1 MRELYCRDQLEG
13 ELDQLEAK
21 QRPLYDEEAKE
32 VRKEAYNNISIIN
45 NKLNTMEEEL
55 KETAE
60 KLSSQAETKEMDST
74 RAGVLEIMSNQQL

>member
-1 MRELYCRDQLEG
+1 MEG

-32 VRKEAYNNISIIN
+32 VRKKAYNNISIIN

-60 KLSSQAETKEMDST
+60 KVSGQAETKEMDST